1 MVHIAKFILA
11 TTLLFI
17 GVPAMAKD
25 TLVIGI
31 SQFPRNFHPN
41 IESMLAKSYIL
52 GMVRRPFVVYDADWK
67 LRCMLCTELPDL
79 KKGTAKIKTA
89 VDGKKSLAV
98 TYTIRPDA
106 VWGDGVPV
114 TTKDVLFSWKVGRDR
129 RSGFSNIEPYERV
142 TKIDVHDDKKFTVHV
157 NKFTCD
163 YRTRYSMGVLPA
175 HIETKN
181 FANPVKYRIKSAY
194 ETDTTNPGLWYGPY
208 RITEVASGSHVV
220 L

>member
-89 VDGKKSLAV
+89 VDGKKSLTV

-114 TTKDVLFSWKVGRDR
+114 TTKDVLFTWKVGRDR

-163 YRTRYSMGVLPA
+163 YRTRYSIGVLPV
-175 HIETKN
+175 HIETTN
-181 FANPVKYRIKSAY
+181 FANTAKYRIKSAY
-194 ETDTTNPGLWYGPY
+194 
-208 RITEVASGSHVV
+208 
-220 L
+220 